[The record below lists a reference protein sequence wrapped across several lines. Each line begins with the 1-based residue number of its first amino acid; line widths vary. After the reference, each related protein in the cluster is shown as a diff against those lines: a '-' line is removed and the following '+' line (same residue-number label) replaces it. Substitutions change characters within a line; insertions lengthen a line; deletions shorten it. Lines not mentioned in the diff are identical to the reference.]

1 MFKVEY
7 CVALNSY
14 NNTTTILENYNFDS
28 IRFYAKNTK
37 LAPIA
42 IVRFSETVSVT

>member
-14 NNTTTILENYNFDS
+14 DNTTTILENYNFDS

-37 LAPIA
+37 LALQSCD
-42 IVRFSETVSVT
+42 FQKLFL